1 MKKLLALILI
11 LALALPALALADI
24 PDISGLTE
32 AELIELNRQIQLCL
46 FSEKLVNGVDVPA
59 GEYTVGIDLPAG
71 TYRMEVVFPGSG
83 GHMTV
88 FKSEEEK
95 TAIDESFLGEFW
107 GVVLIGKIKLD
118 DGNIFRISGNTL
130 RLFPYTGLFN

>member
-1 MKKLLALILI
+1 MKKLITLLLI
-11 LALALPALALADI
+11 LALAMPVTALADI

-95 TAIDESFLGEFW
+95 KAIDESFLGEFW